1 MEEKTS
7 TARVALKYGVLASV
21 VIMIYTTIINLAGLS
36 QNKILSSL
44 SFVFMIVAIVLAMK
58 NFREKNSGYMSYGE
72 GLGLG
77 TLVSAVMGL
86 LSSAFAMF
94 YMQFIDNTL
103 LTQGMDQVRED
114 MERRGMDDSQIDQA
128 MELSQKVMSPGV
140 VFAIGVFGYVLMGL
154 IISLIVAAIIRREK
168 SVFE

>member
-1 MEEKTS
+1 MEEQAS

-21 VIMIYTTIINLAGLS
+21 VIMIYSTIINIAGLS

-44 SFVFMIVAIVLAMK
+44 SFVFMVVAIVLAMK
-58 NFREKNSGYMSYGE
+58 NFREKNRGYMTYGQ

-77 TLVSAVMGL
+77 TLVAAVMGL
-86 LSSAFAMF
+86 LSSAFSMF

-114 MERRGMDDSQIDQA
+114 MERRGLDDSQIDQA

-140 VFAIGVFGYVLMGL
+140 VFAIGVFGYILMGL
-154 IISLIVAAIIRREK
+154 IISLVVAAIIRREK
-168 SVFE
+168 PVFE

>member
-1 MEEKTS
+1 MEEQAS

-21 VIMIYTTIINLAGLS
+21 VIMIYSTIINIAGLS
-36 QNKILSSL
+36 QNKMLSSL
-44 SFVFMIVAIVLAMK
+44 SFVFMVVAIVLAMK
-58 NFREKNSGYMSYGE
+58 NFREKNRGYMTYGE

-86 LSSAFAMF
+86 LSSAFSMF

-114 MERRGMDDSQIDQA
+114 MERRGLDDSQIDQA

-140 VFAIGVFGYVLMGL
+140 VFAIGVFGYIVMGL
-154 IISLIVAAIIRREK
+154 IISLVVAAIIRREK
-168 SVFE
+168 PVFE

>member
-1 MEEKTS
+1 MEEQAS

-21 VIMIYTTIINLAGLS
+21 VIMIYSTIINIAGLS
-36 QNKILSSL
+36 QNKMLSSL
-44 SFVFMIVAIVLAMK
+44 SFVFMVVAIVLAMK
-58 NFREKNSGYMSYGE
+58 NFREKNCGYMTYGE

-86 LSSAFAMF
+86 LSSAFSMF

-114 MERRGMDDSQIDQA
+114 MERRGLDDSQIDQA

-140 VFAIGVFGYVLMGL
+140 VFAIGVFGYIVMGL
-154 IISLIVAAIIRREK
+154 IISLVVAAIIRREK
-168 SVFE
+168 PVFE

>member
-44 SFVFMIVAIVLAMK
+44 SFVFMVVAIVLAMK
-58 NFREKNSGYMSYGE
+58 NFREKNGGYMSYGE

>member
-1 MEEKTS
+1 MQEQTS
-7 TARVALKYGVLASV
+7 TARVALKYGVIGSV
-21 VIMIYTTIINLAGLS
+21 VIMIYSTILNVAGFS

-58 NFREKNSGYMSYGE
+58 DFREQNKGFMSYGE

-86 LSSAFAMF
+86 LSSAFTMF
-94 YMQFIDNTL
+94 YIQFIDNTL

-114 MERRGMDDSQIDQA
+114 MERRGMDDAQIDQA
-128 MELSQKVMSPGV
+128 MELSQKFMSPGV
-140 VFAIGVFGYVLMGL
+140 VFVMGVLGYLITGF
-154 IISLIVAAIIRREK
+154 IISLIISAILRRDK
-168 SVFE
+168 PVFD

>member
-21 VIMIYTTIINLAGLS
+21 VIMIYSTVINLAGLS

-44 SFVFMIVAIVLAMK
+44 SFIFMIVAIVLAMK
-58 NFREKNSGYMSYGE
+58 NFREQSKGFMTYGE

-77 TLVSAVMGL
+77 TLASAVMGL

-103 LTQGMDQVRED
+103 LTQGMDKVRED
-114 MERRGMDDSQIDQA
+114 MEKRGMDDSQIDQA
-128 MELSQKVMSPGV
+128 MELSQKFMSPGI
-140 VFAIGVFGYVLMGL
+140 VFVMGVFGYIVMGFV
-154 IISLIVAAIIRREK
+154 ISLIVAAIIRKEK
-168 SVFE
+168 PVFE

>member
-7 TARVALKYGVLASV
+7 TARVALKYGVIGSV
-21 VIMIYTTIINLAGLS
+21 VIMVYSTIINVAGFS

-44 SFVFMIVAIVLAMK
+44 AFVFMIVAVVLAMK
-58 NFREKNSGYMSYGE
+58 DFREQNKGFMSYGE

-86 LSSAFAMF
+86 LSSAFTMF
-94 YMQFIDNTL
+94 YIQFIDNTL

-114 MERRGMDDSQIDQA
+114 MERRGMDDSQIEQA
-128 MELSQKVMSPGV
+128 MELSQKFMSPGV
-140 VFAIGVFGYVLMGL
+140 VFVMGVLGYVIMGF
-154 IISLIVAAIIRREK
+154 IISLIISAIFRREK
-168 SVFE
+168 PVFE

>member
-7 TARVALKYGVLASV
+7 TARVALKYGLLASV

-44 SFVFMIVAIVLAMK
+44 SFVFMVVAIVLAMK
-58 NFREKNSGYMSYGE
+58 DFREKNGGYMSYGE